1 VSGLVFEHGQ
11 PAADAPVLLFGE
23 DVDDPR
29 LLGMS
34 GDTVKI
40 TCPRCR
46 LVLGNVPVEMTRGEL
61 GAIVGEQVT
70 PLLDYH
76 KRRCTP

>member
-1 VSGLVFEHGQ
+1 
-11 PAADAPVLLFGE
+11 
-23 DVDDPR
+23 
-29 LLGMS
+29 
-34 GDTVKI
+34 
-40 TCPRCR
+40 
-46 LVLGNVPVEMTRGEL
+46 VEMTRGEL